1 MEGLDTRTS
10 ESAGGHASDDVVLD
24 TVELGFPWVTVDP
37 FLVTVHHRDHYPTGN
52 ADMGPATRS
61 GQRDSDSDP
70 SSPGWGMYFGS
81 VVPGFPEHPHRGFET
96 VTISRQGTID
106 HSDSLGATARYG
118 AGDVQWL
125 TAGSGIQHAEMFP
138 LLDQSGPNTNEL
150 FQIWLNLPA
159 SDKMVDP
166 YFTMFWHEDLPRT
179 VLKDDKGHATEVI
192 VVAGAFGD
200 IPPLAPPPESWASK
214 EAADLAIWQFAAEP
228 ESEWTLPTAAS
239 SETQRMLYV
248 YEGSVMIE
256 GGLLEAPVAVRLR
269 SEAAVV
275 LSAGSHG
282 VSALVLQGRPIG
294 EPVAMGGPFVMNS
307 QPEIEEAYR
316 DYHRTGFGG
325 WPWSNADP
333 VHPRSTPRFA
343 RHPDGRTE
351 FPEDLDRRDTEQGTE

>member
-159 SDKMVDP
+159 ADKMSEP
-166 YFTMFWHEDLPRT
+166 YFTMFWREDLPRT
-179 VLKDDKGHATEVI
+179 VLKDDDGRATEVT

-200 IPPLAPPPESWASK
+200 IQPLAPPPESWASK
-214 EAADLAIWQFAAEP
+214 PEADLAIWQFAAEP
-228 ESEWTLPTAAS
+228 GSQWTVPPAAG
-239 SETQRMLYV
+239 TDTVRMLYV
-248 YEGSVMIE
+248 FEGSVTI
-256 GGLLEAPVAVRLR
+256 GGRPLGSPVGVMLR
-269 SEAAVV
+269 PDTAAV
-275 LSAGSHG
+275 LSAGADG
-282 VSALVLQGRPIG
+282 ASALLLQGRPIG
-294 EPVAMGGPFVMNS
+294 EPVAMGGPFVMNTS
-307 QPEIEEAYR
+307 AEITEAYR
-316 DYHRTGFGG
+316 DYRSTGFGG
-325 WPWSNADP
+325 WPWTAPDP
-333 VHPRSTPRFA
+333 VHARATPRFA
-343 RHPDGRTE
+343 RHPDGRAE
-351 FPEDLDRRDTEQGTE
+351 YPEGDDR